1 MVRTFF
7 LLTTVLFVA
16 PQAGKQTPNL
26 VILAIYKMFANFCNR
41 EIVNMARE
49 AGAKKVYFSSCAP
62 PITNAHIY
70 GIDLASPNE
79 LIAHHRSSDDIA
91 EHIGADAV
99 IYQSLED
106 LKSSCAQTSPRDT
119 QEFEVGVFNGKYITP
134 VPDDYF
140 AHLERIRGESRRLKV
155 LENAREAV
163 RRGTAGENQVKMAAN
178 GVDVTDSGDV
188 IAKNDGPES
197 EERPFKRTKSGEGS
211 TVNGDDGRDMYAE
224 RRMEHRNSQDI
235 AIYNLNDEE
244 R

>member
-1 MVRTFF
+1 
-7 LLTTVLFVA
+7 
-16 PQAGKQTPNL
+16 
-26 VILAIYKMFANFCNR
+26 
-41 EIVNMARE
+41 MARE

-106 LKSSCAQTSPRDT
+106 LKSACGQTSPREM

-134 VPDDYF
+134 VPEDYF
-140 AHLERIRGESRRLKV
+140 KHLERIRGESRKLKV
-155 LENAREAV
+155 RETAREAV
-163 RRGTAGENQVKMAAN
+163 RQGNADEKQVRMAAG

-188 IAKNDGPES
+188 VAKDGSPES
-197 EERPFKRTKSGEGS
+197 EERPFKRTRTDKAGI
-211 TVNGDDGRDMYAE
+211 VNGEDGHDTPAE
-224 RRMEHRNSQDI
+224 RLMEHRNSQDI

>member
-1 MVRTFF
+1 
-7 LLTTVLFVA
+7 
-16 PQAGKQTPNL
+16 
-26 VILAIYKMFANFCNR
+26 
-41 EIVNMARE
+41 MARE

-79 LIAHHRSSDDIA
+79 LIAHHRTSNDIA

-99 IYQSLED
+99 IYQSLDD
-106 LKSSCAQTSPRDT
+106 LKSACAQTSPRET
-119 QEFEVGVFNGKYITP
+119 QEFEVGVFNGKYVTP
-134 VPDDYF
+134 VPKDYF
-140 AHLERIRGESRRLKV
+140 THLERIRGESRKLKV
-155 LENAREAV
+155 LENALEAV

-188 IAKNDGPES
+188 VAKDGNPES
-197 EERPFKRTKSGEGS
+197 DERPFKRTKNGEAS
-211 TVNGDDGRDMYAE
+211 TVNGQDGDETYAQ